1 MLPTPVRH
9 AWRSLR
15 RTPVFT
21 ITAALTLVIG
31 IAASVAIFAVVNGV
45 LLKPLPYG
53 TPDRLIGAWHNLPPI
68 GLTKAQQTAGTY
80 FTYKQLAHTIE
91 NIGLYQD
98 GAVNVAEAG
107 GTGEPQRVAVGYIT
121 ASVIPTLQVP
131 PLLGRTFS
139 EADDQPNAPNV
150 ALISEG

>member
-21 ITAALTLVIG
+21 ITASLTLIIG

-53 TPDRLIGAWHNLPPI
+53 NPDRLIGAWNDLPPI
-68 GLTKAQQTAGTY
+68 GLNKAQQTMGTY
-80 FTYKQLAHTIE
+80 FTYKQFAHTIE

-98 GAVNVAEAG
+98 GAVNVAEAS
-107 GTGEPQRVAVGYIT
+107 GTGEPQRVAAKACGVRALAPT
-121 ASVIPTLQVP
+121 RRSSVARST
-131 PLLGRTFS
+131 
-139 EADDQPNAPNV
+139 
-150 ALISEG
+150 